1 MFSNIDILQS
11 KNKFSNI
18 SLKLYNKNIK
28 VNIDEISN
36 NYKLII
42 VILNNLENML
52 FDLNKYKNNNINTDN
67 IEFILNQQINN
78 IKETIIDLYNQLNTT
93 NFNFKN
99 KFDEIKKKSNLILNS
114 KEIDKNCCCN
124 LI

>member
-36 NYKLII
+36 NYKLIM

-67 IEFILNQQINN
+67 IEFILNQQIYN

-99 KFDEIKKKSNLILNS
+99 KFDEIKKNSNLILNS

>member
-36 NYKLII
+36 NYKLIM

-67 IEFILNQQINN
+67 IEFILNQQ
-78 IKETIIDLYNQLNTT
+78 
-93 NFNFKN
+93 
-99 KFDEIKKKSNLILNS
+99 
-114 KEIDKNCCCN
+114 
-124 LI
+124 